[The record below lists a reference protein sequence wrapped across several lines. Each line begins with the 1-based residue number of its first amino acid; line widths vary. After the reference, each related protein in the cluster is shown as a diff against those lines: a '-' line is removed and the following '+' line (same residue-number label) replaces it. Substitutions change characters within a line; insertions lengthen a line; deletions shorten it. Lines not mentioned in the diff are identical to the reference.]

1 MSLIQNYKSLSKP
14 KEKNNYIYN
23 TKNIQSSKNHFIGI
37 NGLGHI
43 AILFSTK
50 SPKGKEENIQNLQLN
65 HSIKATIKFNGNKT
79 IKKFSILKCTSKDER
94 LKEIFLSSLSDVV
107 KNIKEDI
114 SEKEI
119 YEKTK
124 NLIELYRKISQNK
137 NNDLVGFWGELF
149 IIHKLRSTD
158 LLVEAWHPETNDTFD
173 FYLKNQ
179 ALEIKTTTLNDRKHQ
194 FSYEQLNTRNK
205 KIIIASIMIRKSRTG
220 KNLLKLKNSILK
232 KLKKKTN
239 KEKVQEMYDVMTGL
253 KSKKELDEISFS
265 YEYSKDNLS
274 FYDALNIPRIR
285 EIPMNGIKSIKYES
299 NLNSSKEIKN
309 FTKYNFLR

>member
-1 MSLIQNYKSLSKP
+1 MSLIKDYKNLLKP

-23 TKNIQSSKNHFIGI
+23 TKNIQNSKNHFIGI
-37 NGLGHI
+37 NGFGHI
-43 AILFSTK
+43 ALLFSTK
-50 SPKGKEENIQNLQLN
+50 SPRGKEENIQNLQLN
-65 HSIKATIKFNGNKT
+65 HSIKATIKFKENKT
-79 IKKFSILKCTSKDER
+79 KKKFSILKCTSKDER
-94 LKEIFLSSLSDVV
+94 LREIFLSSLSDAV

-124 NLIELYRKISQNK
+124 SLIDLYKKISKNK
-137 NNDLVGFWGELF
+137 NNNLVGFWGELF
-149 IIHKLRSTD
+149 VIHKLKSTD

-179 ALEIKTTTLNDRKHQ
+179 ALEIKTTSSNDRKHQ

-220 KNLLKLKNSILK
+220 KNLLNLKNLILK
-232 KLKKKTN
+232 KLKKKIN

-253 KSKKELDEISFS
+253 KNKKELDDISFS
-265 YEYSKDNLS
+265 YEYSRDNLN
-274 FYDALNIPRIR
+274 FYDALNVPRIK

-299 NLNSSKEIKN
+299 NLNSSKEIKDFSN
-309 FTKYNFLR
+309 YNFLK